1 MTAPPPAPTTQHAP
15 TQSPSTHRRRGV
27 LVVPGSNEKMIRK
40 ALASGAD
47 EVVIDLEDAVA
58 PTRKVEARTAVAAI
72 LAASTLRPETAVA
85 VRINAVDTEW
95 AAEDLRALAECGDA
109 IGSIVVPK
117 VNGAAE
123 LVHVAESL
131 RDPSVTLQ
139 ALIETPRGVGNIDE
153 ICAATDRLAT
163 VIIGYADLGAAL
175 GRAPGSPPQRWIAIQ
190 DRILVAARST
200 GRAVIDGPHLGTRP
214 DEEFQHSARW
224 AREQGFDGKWVIH
237 PSQLDFATAEFT
249 PTDADVADA
258 RRVLA
263 ALAEAET
270 LGNGAAQ
277 LDGRMLDEAVAVAAR
292 RVLDRIGVSA

>member
-1 MTAPPPAPTTQHAP
+1 MPPPPPAPSNQHPATQHPA
-15 TQSPSTHRRRGV
+15 TQRRRGV
-27 LVVPGSNEKMIRK
+27 LVVPGSNEKMIGK

-58 PTRKVEARTAVAAI
+58 PSRKVEARVTVAAI
-72 LAASTLRPETAVA
+72 LAASTVPPETAVA
-85 VRINAVDTEW
+85 VRINALDTEW
-95 AAEDLRALAECGDA
+95 AADDLRTLADFGNTV
-109 IGSIVVPK
+109 GSIVVPK
-117 VNGAAE
+117 VNGVAD
-123 LVHVAESL
+123 LVRAAESL
-131 RDPSVTLQ
+131 PDTSVTLQ
-139 ALIETPRGVGNIDE
+139 ALIETPHGVGHIDE
-153 ICAATDRLAT
+153 ICAATERLAT

-200 GRAVIDGPHLGTRP
+200 GRAVVDGPHLGTRP

-237 PSQLDFATAEFT
+237 PSQLEFVTAEFT

-258 RRVLA
+258 QRVLA
-263 ALAEAET
+263 ALAEAAA
-270 LGNGAAQ
+270 LGNGAAG

-292 RVLDRIGVSA
+292 RVLDRMGVSA